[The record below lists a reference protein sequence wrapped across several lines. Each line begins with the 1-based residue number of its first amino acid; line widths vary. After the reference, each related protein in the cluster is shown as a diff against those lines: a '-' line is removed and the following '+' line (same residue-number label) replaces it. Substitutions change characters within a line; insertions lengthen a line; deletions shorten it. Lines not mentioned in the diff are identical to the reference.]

1 MNIPEIGTGLVLLFM
16 ASAGLTT
23 AAFGFRATLFLASEE
38 SIVEK
43 AMAVGSAGMTG
54 ITLIS
59 GCAAGVIGVQAI
71 AHGFSSVDAPV
82 SHPTQSP
89 SGYSVLK
96 Q

>member
-1 MNIPEIGTGLVLLFM
+1 MNIPEIGLGLVELFTGVAALGATGLGVKSLLDSRVDF
-16 ASAGLTT
+16 
-23 AAFGFRATLFLASEE
+23 FER
-38 SIVEK
+38 V
-43 AMAVGSAGMTG
+43 AVGGMSG

-96 Q
+96 P